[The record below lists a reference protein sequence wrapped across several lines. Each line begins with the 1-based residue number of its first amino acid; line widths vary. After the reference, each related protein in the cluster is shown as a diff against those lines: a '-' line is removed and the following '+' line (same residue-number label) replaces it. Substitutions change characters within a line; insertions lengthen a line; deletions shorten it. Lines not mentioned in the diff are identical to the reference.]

1 MTNEDGRSHLD
12 GIIDGV
18 VQDLMQKDARG
29 DLTARVM
36 RGLREPAPRPWFLGS
51 PALAAASFAV
61 IVLVAAAMLLLRQP
75 ERSSVPSI
83 EVASG
88 LPADLPSSAPAPS
101 APAVPL
107 PAGTDRAARVRPAA
121 PAATPSSESIFG
133 PRRGEVG
140 AASVRASTAIW
151 VELTL
156 VETSPSGEVRRQPV
170 TLVLRRD
177 AQPGTAISRAE
188 GSFQLAVVPEFVPNG
203 VNLVVDL
210 QSPLS
215 RKFTAPVRPAEV
227 ERSQIF
233 ESVDPQSG
241 RRTVIEARARFLNP
255 DAQR

>member
-1 MTNEDGRSHLD
+1 MTNEDGRSRLD

-29 DLTARVM
+29 DFTARVM
-36 RGLREPAPRPWFLGS
+36 RSLDEPAPHRWFLNA
-51 PALAAASFAV
+51 PAMAAASFAV
-61 IVLVAAAMLLLRQP
+61 IVVVATMLMALRQP
-75 ERSSVPSI
+75 ASHNLPSI

-88 LPADLPSSAPAPS
+88 LPAELPSSAPAPR
-101 APAVPL
+101 APEAPL
-107 PAGTDRAARVRPAA
+107 ATGMDKTRVRPVA
-121 PAATPSSESIFG
+121 PAGAPSAEAIFG
-133 PRRGEVG
+133 PRRGAVG

-156 VETSPSGEVRRQPV
+156 VETFPSGDVRRQPV

-177 AQPGTAISRAE
+177 AQPGTAIARAE
-188 GSFQLAVVPEFVPNG
+188 GVFQLAVVPEFVPDG

-215 RKFTAPVRPAEV
+215 RKFTAAVRPAEG

-233 ESVDPQSG
+233 EAVDPQSG

>member
-1 MTNEDGRSHLD
+1 MTNEDGRSRLD

-18 VQDLMQKDARG
+18 VQDLMRKDARG

-36 RGLREPAPRPWFLGS
+36 RGLREPAPRRWFTGA

-61 IVLVAAAMLLLRQP
+61 IVLVAAAALLLRQP
-75 ERSSVPSI
+75 AHHSVPSI

-88 LPADLPSSAPAPS
+88 LPAELPSSVPAPR
-101 APAVPL
+101 APEVPL
-107 PAGTDRAARVRPAA
+107 PPVTDRAARARPAA
-121 PAATPSSESIFG
+121 PAAAPSAESIFG
-133 PRRGEVG
+133 PRRGAVG
-140 AASVRASTAIW
+140 AASVRSAAAIW
-151 VELTL
+151 IELTL
-156 VETSPSGEVRRQPV
+156 VETSAAGDVRRQPV

-177 AQPGTAISRAE
+177 AQPGTPLSRAE
-188 GSFQLAVVPEFVPNG
+188 GVFRLAVVPEFVPDG

-215 RKFTAPVRPAEV
+215 RKFTAAVRPAEV

-233 ESVDPQSG
+233 EAVDPQTG
-241 RRTVIEARARFLNP
+241 RRTVIEARARFLDP